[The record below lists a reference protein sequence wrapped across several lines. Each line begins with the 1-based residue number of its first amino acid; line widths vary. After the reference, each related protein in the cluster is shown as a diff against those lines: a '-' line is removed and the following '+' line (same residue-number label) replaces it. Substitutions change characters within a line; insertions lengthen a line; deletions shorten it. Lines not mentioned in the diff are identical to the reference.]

1 MTGKI
6 YLYEELFERAPKTV
20 FESDS
25 FSAEIFKYSTG
36 VAAVTVEN
44 SKGYITSLP
53 FMGQMIWDA
62 EFLGRNMV
70 MKSIFDEPEVCRDAY
85 GESYGCFLM
94 HCGLTSVGIPA
105 PGENHPRHGE
115 LPFAKYRES
124 YLLLG
129 EDDGGRYIS
138 IGGVYGYKRAYVA
151 NYNFTVEY
159 KLYEDA
165 STFEIITSIKNLK
178 SSPLE
183 YFYLAHINYAQIAGS
198 RLRANAKARSEEERR
213 AIPSAYPDGADE
225 TALAFLKSLEADPSK
240 MDVTDENV
248 ALCTPEFSFLYTCE
262 EDKDGFAHTLQI
274 MPDGYSYYVR
284 HRPEELPVTIRWIG
298 KTEDEASLGMV
309 LPSTAPHTG
318 YKSCVENG
326 YARYLDSGKE
336 TTFRIKTGILSP
348 EETSQIEKLIV

>member
-6 YLYEELFERAPKTV
+6 YLYEELFERTPKTI
-20 FESDS
+20 FESES

-36 VAAVTVEN
+36 VSAVTIEN

-53 FMGQMIWDA
+53 FMGQMIWDT

-70 MKSIFDEPEVCRDAY
+70 MKSIFDEPEFCREAY

-94 HCGLTSVGIPA
+94 HCGLTAVGIPSE
-105 PGENHPRHGE
+105 GENHARHGE

-124 YLLLG
+124 YILLG
-129 EDDGGRYIS
+129 EDDGGKYIS

-151 NYNFTVEY
+151 NYDFTVEY

-165 STFEIITSIKNLK
+165 STFEIITNIKNK
-178 SSPLE
+178 KDSPLE
-183 YFYLAHINYAQIAGS
+183 YFYLSHINYAQVIGS
-198 RLRANAKARSEEERR
+198 QLRANAKARSEEEKA
-213 AIPSAYPDGADE
+213 AIPSAYPDGADGATLE
-225 TALAFLKSLEADPSK
+225 YLKSLEADPSK
-240 MDVTDENV
+240 MDVSDENV

-262 EDKDGFAHTLQI
+262 EDKDGFAHTLEI
-274 MPDGYSYYVR
+274 MPDGHAFYVR

-298 KTEDEASLGMV
+298 KTGDEASMGMV

-326 YARYLDSGKE
+326 YARYLASGE
-336 TTFRIKTGILSP
+336 DVTFCITAGVLSP
-348 EETSQIEKLIV
+348 EETKEIEKKI

>member
-20 FESDS
+20 FESES

-36 VAAVTVEN
+36 VSAVTVEN

-53 FMGQMIWDA
+53 FMGQMIWDV

-70 MKSIFDEPEVCRDAY
+70 MKSIFEEPEFCRDAY

-94 HCGLTSVGIPA
+94 HCGLTAVGIPSA
-105 PGENHPRHGE
+105 NDNHARHGE

-124 YLLLG
+124 YILLG
-129 EDDGGRYIS
+129 EDERGKYIS

-151 NYNFTVEY
+151 NYDFTVEY
-159 KLYEDA
+159 RLYEDA
-165 STFEIITSIKNLK
+165 STFDIITNIKNK
-178 SSPLE
+178 KDAPLE
-183 YFYLAHINYAQIAGS
+183 YFYLSHINYAQVVGS
-198 RLRANAKARSEEERR
+198 RLRANAKARSEAEKA
-213 AIPSAYPDGADE
+213 AIPSVYPGADNA
-225 TALAFLKSLEADPSK
+225 TLAYLKSLEADPSR
-240 MDVTDENV
+240 MDISEENV
-248 ALCTPEFSFLYTCE
+248 NLCTPEFSFLYTCE
-262 EDKDGFAHTLQI
+262 EDRDGFAHTLEI
-274 MPDGYSYYVR
+274 MPDGYSFYVR

-298 KTEDEASLGMV
+298 KTTDEASMGMV

-326 YARYLDSGKE
+326 YARYLASGE
-336 TTFRIKTGILSP
+336 EVTFSIMTGLLTP
-348 EETSQIEKLIV
+348 EETKEIEKKI